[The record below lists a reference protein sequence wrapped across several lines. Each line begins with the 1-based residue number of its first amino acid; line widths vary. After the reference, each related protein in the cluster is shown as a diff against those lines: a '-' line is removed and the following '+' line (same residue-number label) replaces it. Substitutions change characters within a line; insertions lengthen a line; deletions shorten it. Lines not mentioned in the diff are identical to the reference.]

1 MLTAHYEIFP
11 YVNILD
17 LSRTLF
23 IPNPLQDDSQIFDVD
38 LSSLITIHNKEDVIQ
53 KRNSLINYIWKGQY
67 FPTQTL
73 PTKIEREINESQFA
87 DLTNISHIDK
97 ITISMKYDVNS
108 YSYLIVG
115 KNDNQKLVI
124 YHHGHTGDFMLG
136 KNTIQNLLNEGYSVL
151 AFSMP
156 LIGMNNQPEI
166 DIPNI
171 GKLKLTSHYY
181 FWFLESNDFS
191 PIQYFLDPI
200 AISLNYVEKQYQFDS
215 INMIGIS
222 GGGWTTVIYSAL
234 DERVSQSYSIAGSL
248 PIFLRSN
255 QNDIGDYEQITP
267 ELYQT
272 SNYLE
277 LYILGSYGENRK
289 LIQIFNK
296 YDPCC
301 FSGERFTLY
310 QDNISKKLDK
320 LNHGY
325 FDIVLDDT
333 HREHKISN
341 YALEQI
347 SKMMK
352 N

>member
-23 IPNPLQDDSQIFDVD
+23 ISNPLQDDSQIFDVD
-38 LSSLITIHNKEDVIQ
+38 PSSLITIHNKEDVIK
-53 KRNSLINYIWKGQY
+53 KRNSLINYIWKGQS

-124 YHHGHTGDFMLG
+124 YHHGHAGDFMLG

-200 AISLNYVEKQYQFDS
+200 VISLNYVEKQYQFDS

-255 QNDIGDYEQITP
+255 QNDIGDYEQILP
-267 ELYQT
+267 ELYNIA
-272 SNYLE
+272 NYLD
-277 LYILGSYGENRK
+277 LYIMSSYGDNRK
-289 LIQIFNK
+289 FVQIFNK
-296 YDPCC
+296 FDSCC
-301 FSGERFTLY
+301 FSGERAKIYSDEIQSTL
-310 QDNISKKLDK
+310 SKLGKGEFEI
-320 LNHGY
+320 H
-325 FDIVLDDT
+325 IDDT
-333 HREHKISN
+333 HKNHKISDH
-341 YALEQI
+341 ALEI
-347 SKMMK
+347 ILNDMK
-352 N
+352 

>member
-17 LSRTLF
+17 LFRTLL
-23 IPNPLQDDSQIFDVD
+23 IPNSLQDDSQIFDVD

-53 KRNSLINYIWKGQY
+53 KRNSLINYIWKEQY

-87 DLTNISHIDK
+87 DLTNLSHIDK

-124 YHHGHTGDFMLG
+124 YHQGHAGDFMLG
-136 KNTIQNLLNEGYSVL
+136 KNTIQNLLIEGYSVL

-181 FWFLESNDFS
+181 FWFLESDDFS

-200 AISLNYVEKQYQFDS
+200 VISLNYVEKQYRFDS

-222 GGGWTTVIYSAL
+222 GGGWTTVIYSAI

-255 QNDIGDYEQITP
+255 QNDFGDYEQILP
-267 ELYQT
+267 ELYNIA
-272 SNYLE
+272 NYLD
-277 LYILGSYGENRK
+277 LYIMSSYGDNRK
-289 LIQIFNK
+289 LVQIFNK
-296 YDPCC
+296 FDPCC
-301 FSGERFTLY
+301 FSGERAKIYSDEIQSTL
-310 QDNISKKLDK
+310 SKLGKGEFEI
-320 LNHGY
+320 H
-325 FDIVLDDT
+325 IDDT
-333 HREHKISN
+333 HKNHKISN
-341 YALEQI
+341 HALEI
-347 SKMMK
+347 ILNDMK
-352 N
+352 

>member
-17 LSRTLF
+17 LSRTLL
-23 IPNPLQDDSQIFDVD
+23 IPNSLQDDSQIFDVD
-38 LSSLITIHNKEDVIQ
+38 PSSLITIHNKEDVIQ

-124 YHHGHTGDFMLG
+124 YHHGHDGDFMLG

-200 AISLNYVEKQYQFDS
+200 VISLNYVEKQYQFDS

-255 QNDIGDYEQITP
+255 QNDIGDYEQILP
-267 ELYQT
+267 ELYNIA
-272 SNYLE
+272 NYLD
-277 LYILGSYGENRK
+277 LYIMSSYGDNRK
-289 LIQIFNK
+289 FVQIFNK
-296 YDPCC
+296 FDPCC
-301 FSGERFTLY
+301 FSGERAKIYSDEIQSTL
-310 QDNISKKLDK
+310 SKLGKGEFEI
-320 LNHGY
+320 H
-325 FDIVLDDT
+325 IDDT
-333 HREHKISN
+333 HKNHKISN
-341 YALEQI
+341 HALEI
-347 SKMMK
+347 ILNDMK
-352 N
+352 

>member
-38 LSSLITIHNKEDVIQ
+38 PSSLITIHNKEDVIQ

-124 YHHGHTGDFMLG
+124 YHQGHAGDFMLG

-171 GKLKLTSHYY
+171 GKLKLISHYY

-200 AISLNYVEKQYQFDS
+200 VISLNYVEKQYQFDS

-255 QNDIGDYEQITP
+255 QSDIGDYEQILP
-267 ELYQT
+267 ELYNIA
-272 SNYLE
+272 NYLD
-277 LYILGSYGENRK
+277 LYIMSSYGDNRK
-289 LIQIFNK
+289 FVQIFNK
-296 YDPCC
+296 FDPCC
-301 FSGERFTLY
+301 FSGERAKIYSDEIQSTL
-310 QDNISKKLDK
+310 SKLGKGK
-320 LNHGY
+320 FEIH
-325 FDIVLDDT
+325 IDDT
-333 HREHKISN
+333 HKNHKISN
-341 YALEQI
+341 HALEI
-347 SKMMK
+347 ILNDMK
-352 N
+352 

>member
-23 IPNPLQDDSQIFDVD
+23 ISNSLQDDSQIFDVD
-38 LSSLITIHNKEDVIQ
+38 PSSLITIHNKEDVIQ

-67 FPTQTL
+67 FPAQTL

-124 YHHGHTGDFMLG
+124 YHHGHNGDFMLG

-200 AISLNYVEKQYQFDS
+200 VISLNYVEKQYQFDS

-255 QNDIGDYEQITP
+255 QNDIGDYEQILP
-267 ELYQT
+267 ELYNIA
-272 SNYLE
+272 NYLD
-277 LYILGSYGENRK
+277 LYIMSSYGDNRK
-289 LIQIFNK
+289 FVQIFNK
-296 YDPCC
+296 FDSCC
-301 FSGERFTLY
+301 FSGERAKIYSDEIQSTL
-310 QDNISKKLDK
+310 SKLGKGEFEI
-320 LNHGY
+320 H
-325 FDIVLDDT
+325 IDDT
-333 HREHKISN
+333 HKNHKISN
-341 YALEQI
+341 HALEI
-347 SKMMK
+347 ILNDIK
-352 N
+352 

>member
-11 YVNILD
+11 YVNMLD
-17 LSRTLF
+17 LFRTLF
-23 IPNPLQDDSQIFDVD
+23 ISNSLQDDSQIFDVD
-38 LSSLITIHNKEDVIQ
+38 PSSLITIHNKEDVIQ

-124 YHHGHTGDFMLG
+124 YHHGHAGDFMLG

-166 DIPNI
+166 NIPNI

-200 AISLNYVEKQYQFDS
+200 VISLNYVEKQYQFDS

-255 QNDIGDYEQITP
+255 QNDIGDYEQILP
-267 ELYQT
+267 ELYNIA
-272 SNYLE
+272 NYLD
-277 LYILGSYGENRK
+277 LYIMSSYGDNRK
-289 LIQIFNK
+289 FVQIFNK
-296 YDPCC
+296 FDPCC
-301 FSGERFTLY
+301 FSGERAKIYSDEIQSTL
-310 QDNISKKLDK
+310 SKLGKGEFEI
-320 LNHGY
+320 H
-325 FDIVLDDT
+325 IDDT
-333 HREHKISN
+333 HKNHKISN
-341 YALEQI
+341 HALEI
-347 SKMMK
+347 ILNDMK
-352 N
+352 

>member
-38 LSSLITIHNKEDVIQ
+38 PSSLITIHNKEDVIQ

-124 YHHGHTGDFMLG
+124 YHQGHVGDFMLG

-200 AISLNYVEKQYQFDS
+200 VISLNYVEKQYQFDS

-255 QNDIGDYEQITP
+255 QNDIGDYEQILP
-267 ELYQT
+267 ELYNIA
-272 SNYLE
+272 NYLD
-277 LYILGSYGENRK
+277 LYIMSSYGDNRK
-289 LIQIFNK
+289 FVQIFNK
-296 YDPCC
+296 FDPCC
-301 FSGERFTLY
+301 FSGERAKIYSDEIQSTL
-310 QDNISKKLDK
+310 SKLGKGEFEI
-320 LNHGY
+320 H
-325 FDIVLDDT
+325 IDDT
-333 HREHKISN
+333 HKNHKISN
-341 YALEQI
+341 HALEI
-347 SKMMK
+347 ILNDMK
-352 N
+352 

>member
-38 LSSLITIHNKEDVIQ
+38 PSSLITIHNKEDVTQ

-124 YHHGHTGDFMLG
+124 YHQGHAGDFMLG

-200 AISLNYVEKQYQFDS
+200 VISLNYVEKQYQFDS

-255 QNDIGDYEQITP
+255 QSDIGDYEQILP
-267 ELYQT
+267 ELYNIA
-272 SNYLE
+272 NYLD
-277 LYILGSYGENRK
+277 LYIMSSYGDNRK
-289 LIQIFNK
+289 FVQIFNK
-296 YDPCC
+296 FDPCC
-301 FSGERFTLY
+301 FSGERAKIYSDEIQSTL
-310 QDNISKKLDK
+310 SKLGKGK
-320 LNHGY
+320 FEIH
-325 FDIVLDDT
+325 IDDT
-333 HREHKISN
+333 HKNHKISN
-341 YALEQI
+341 HALEI
-347 SKMMK
+347 ILNDMK
-352 N
+352 

>member
-1 MLTAHYEIFP
+1 LE
-11 YVNILD
+11 
-17 LSRTLF
+17 
-23 IPNPLQDDSQIFDVD
+23 
-38 LSSLITIHNKEDVIQ
+38 
-53 KRNSLINYIWKGQY
+53 
-67 FPTQTL
+67 
-73 PTKIEREINESQFA
+73 
-87 DLTNISHIDK
+87 
-97 ITISMKYDVNS
+97 
-108 YSYLIVG
+108 

-124 YHHGHTGDFMLG
+124 YHHGHAGDFMLG

-200 AISLNYVEKQYQFDS
+200 VISLNYVEKQYQFDS

-255 QNDIGDYEQITP
+255 QNDIGDYEQILP
-267 ELYQT
+267 ELYNIA
-272 SNYLE
+272 NYLD
-277 LYILGSYGENRK
+277 LYIMSSYGDNRK
-289 LIQIFNK
+289 FVQIFNK
-296 YDPCC
+296 FDPCC
-301 FSGERFTLY
+301 FSGERAKIYSDEIQSTLS
-310 QDNISKKLDK
+310 QLGKGEFEI
-320 LNHGY
+320 H
-325 FDIVLDDT
+325 IDDT
-333 HREHKISN
+333 HNNHKISN
-341 YALEQI
+341 HALEI
-347 SKMMK
+347 ILNDMK
-352 N
+352 

>member
-38 LSSLITIHNKEDVIQ
+38 PSSLITIHNKEDVIQ

-124 YHHGHTGDFMLG
+124 YHQGHAGDFMLG

-171 GKLKLTSHYY
+171 GILKLTSHYY

-200 AISLNYVEKQYQFDS
+200 VISLNYVEKQYQFDS

-255 QNDIGDYEQITP
+255 QSDIGDYEQILP
-267 ELYQT
+267 ELYNIA
-272 SNYLE
+272 NYLD
-277 LYILGSYGENRK
+277 LYIMSSYGDNRK
-289 LIQIFNK
+289 FVQIFNK
-296 YDPCC
+296 FDPCC
-301 FSGERFTLY
+301 FSGERAKIYSDEIQSTL
-310 QDNISKKLDK
+310 SKLGKGK
-320 LNHGY
+320 FEIH
-325 FDIVLDDT
+325 IDDT
-333 HREHKISN
+333 HKNHKISN
-341 YALEQI
+341 HALEI
-347 SKMMK
+347 ILNDMK
-352 N
+352 